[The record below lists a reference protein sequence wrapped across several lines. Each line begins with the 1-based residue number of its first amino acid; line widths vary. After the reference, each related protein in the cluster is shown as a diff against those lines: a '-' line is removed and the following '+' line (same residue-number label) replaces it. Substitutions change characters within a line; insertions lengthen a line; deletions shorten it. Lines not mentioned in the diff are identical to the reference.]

1 MASSTPY
8 SINLTPLRQGVTP
21 QPRDPAADREALIAM
36 RDRARSGDMA
46 GAIALA
52 EQAVTGGLEHPFCL
66 NLAALGLDLNG
77 RLDEARARLVRARDL
92 APGDLGVLNALGLI
106 SLRLERFDEAL
117 TCFDEALATNA
128 AFAPGHANRAVAL
141 MGLGRLLDAEAGA
154 RQALELQ
161 PGHLAALS
169 ALAAIASRR
178 GDHAAARRY
187 GEPVLAAE
195 PNHPDTSLSLA
206 AADLAEGDAAQ
217 AEARLL
223 ALLADS
229 RLSAFERAQ
238 AEGLLADVRDAQG
251 RTDEAFTGYKASNDR
266 LRDLYAPRFAGG
278 ESTLDVARWLSSWLT
293 PAAPFPTPDT
303 SSPPTATT
311 PDHVFLL
318 GFPRSGTTLLETVL
332 AGHAEVETLEE
343 RETLIDSAKVFLAT
357 PERLEHLARAGEAE
371 LAPWREAYW
380 RRAREAGARLD
391 RGMFVDKHPFNT
403 LKLPLI
409 ARLFPDARI
418 LVSQR
423 DPRDVVLSCFRR
435 RFQMSPATY
444 GLLSLAETADLY
456 AATMEIARAME
467 RLSPIRRRVVRH
479 ERLIE
484 AFEPEVRDICDFLGL
499 TPDEAMAAVAA
510 RVAGRSIATPSGAQ
524 LARGIN
530 AEGVGYWRRY
540 RAALDP
546 VLPILQPWVERFG
559 YDAA

>member
-8 SINLTPLRQGVTP
+8 SIKVNPLGQSLSP
-21 QPRDPAADREALIAM
+21 QPRDAAADRQTLIAM

-52 EQAVTGGLEHPFCL
+52 DQAVTSGLEHPFCL
-66 NLAALGLDLNG
+66 NLAALGLEAAG
-77 RLDEARARLVRARDL
+77 RFEDARARLVRARDL

-117 TCFDEALATNA
+117 TSFDEALAIDA
-128 AFAPGHANRAVAL
+128 RFAPGHANRAVAL
-141 MGLGRLLDAEAGA
+141 MGLGRLLDAEASA
-154 RQALELQ
+154 RRALDLH

-169 ALAAIASRR
+169 ALAAISSRR
-178 GDHAAARRY
+178 GDHVAARRFAAS
-187 GEPVLAAE
+187 VLAAE
-195 PNHPDTSLSLA
+195 PNHPDTTLSVA
-206 AADLAEGDAAQ
+206 AADLAEGEMDQAATS
-217 AEARLL
+217 LL
-223 ALLADS
+223 ALLADP
-229 RLSAFERAQ
+229 RPTEFERAQ

-251 RTDEAFTGYKASNDR
+251 RTDEAFLGYKASNDR
-266 LRDLYAPRFAGG
+266 LRDLYAPRFGRG
-278 ESTLDVARWLSSWLT
+278 ESTLDVARWMSSWLSH
-293 PAAPFPTPDT
+293 AAPFPTTDT
-303 SSPPTATT
+303 SPPPPTR
-311 PDHVFLL
+311 PEHVFLL

-343 RETLIDSAKVFLAT
+343 RETLVDSAKVFLAT
-357 PERLEHLARAGEAE
+357 PARLDHLARASEAE

-380 RRAREAGARLD
+380 RRAREAGGRLD
-391 RGMFVDKHPFNT
+391 RRMFVDKHPFNT

-409 ARLFPDARI
+409 ARLFPEARI

-444 GLLSLAETADLY
+444 GLLSLEETAELY
-456 AATMEIARAME
+456 AATMAIALAMQG
-467 RLSPIRRRVVRH
+467 LSPIRRRVVRH

-499 TPDEAMAAVAA
+499 TPDDAMAAVAT
-510 RVAGRSIATPSGAQ
+510 RVTRRSIATPSGAQ

-540 RAALDP
+540 SAALAP

-559 YDAA
+559 YDAT